1 MNTTYILI
9 DTALMG
15 EMREKLWLKKERRPS
30 WIAPEYGR
38 YAVEVS
44 PVIIDIEQAFQCSR
58 IGAMMRMVNAQRPQ
72 LGVSFIETNL
82 TLHKVVNHL
91 RKFIFVQTDDGTEL
105 TLRFADCAVLPTLA
119 TVFSP
124 AQWAAMTGPF
134 KSWKVHDRDGNL
146 VSLKLGTAND
156 EASSPLLLSDAQI
169 TALRDSTAAD
179 QLLINLRMHRPAPPS
194 TYMTSAAYAY
204 AEQSLRMW
212 HAAGRADDA
221 DLILFAGGVFDTQ
234 GKLLGASGLPGAL
247 ADTDVPKLR
256 MALQELVARYRDISE
271 ISGRRI

>member
-15 EMREKLWLKKERRPS
+15 ELREKLWLKKERRPS
-30 WIAPEYGR
+30 WIAPIYGR

-58 IGAMMRMVNAQRPQ
+58 IGTMMRMVNAQRPQ

-91 RKFIFVQTDDGTEL
+91 RKFIFVRTDAGTEL

-124 AQWAAMTGPF
+124 AQWAAMTSPF
-134 KSWKVHDRDGNL
+134 RSWKVHDRDGNV
-146 VSLKLGTAND
+146 VSLKIGTTKD
-156 EASSPLLLSDAQI
+156 EASLPLLLSDTQI
-169 TALRDSTAAD
+169 TALKDSMAPD
-179 QLLINLRMHRPAPPS
+179 QLLINLSIHRRAPLS
-194 TYMTSAAYAY
+194 AYITSDAHGY

-221 DLILFAGGVFDTQ
+221 DLILFASGVFDTQ
-234 GKLLGASGLPGAL
+234 GRLLGAPELPDAL
-247 ADTDVPKLR
+247 ANTDVSKLR
-256 MALQELVARYRDISE
+256 IALQELFARYRNTYE
-271 ISGRRI
+271 ISGRGI